1 MISESFNFL
10 FIHVPKTGGNS
21 IQKVLVPF
29 SDDHITWGDP
39 NSKERFG
46 IKSSVLDIEK
56 HSTLEHYRSQLDP
69 ERFAQYFKFTCVRN
83 PWDRCVSYF
92 FSPHRGIVEW
102 SPDSFAE
109 FIQSTIDPHRHYL
122 ALEPEDTDP
131 FATLDMVLSYEN
143 LKNDFSALCD
153 RIGIGDH
160 ALPHI
165 NASKR
170 NHYRF
175 YYDDHAKELV
185 ADKFAEE
192 ISRFGYKF

>member
-1 MISESFNFL
+1 MISEANNFL

-29 SDDHITWGDP
+29 SDDYMVWGDP

-46 IKSSVLDIEK
+46 IKSTVLDIEK

-69 ERFAQYFKFTCVRN
+69 TKFERYFKFTCVRN

-102 SPDSFAE
+102 SPESFAV
-109 FIQSTIDPHRHYL
+109 FIQTTIDPHRHYL
-122 ALEPEDTDP
+122 ALEPEDPDP
-131 FATLDMVLSYEN
+131 FARLDMVLTYEN
-143 LKNDFSALCD
+143 LKSDFSTLCN
-153 RIGIGDH
+153 RIGIGDQT
-160 ALPHI
+160 LPHI

-170 NHYRF
+170 NHYRT
-175 YYDDHAKELV
+175 YYNDYLKELV
-185 ADKFAEE
+185 AVKFAEE
-192 ISRFGYKF
+192 IARFNYKF